1 LFGSSEGLFH
11 CIAKKI
17 VPYHVDGATLQQM
30 PVEVIQYPLTANP
43 EGYQYRLPNYQDDI
57 GYPLINMSH
66 FQKLSVPFDDFD
78 RGLPAPFDIL
88 KQICQKFSSI
98 L

>member
-1 LFGSSEGLFH
+1 LH

-17 VPYHVDGATLQQM
+17 FPWHVDGATLQQM

-43 EGYQYRLPNYQDDI
+43 EGYHSFNIIHLANYQEDI

-66 FQKLSVPFDDFD
+66 FQRLSVPYDDFD
-78 RGLPAPFDIL
+78 RGLPIPFDVL
-88 KQICQKFSSI
+88 KQICQKFSST